1 MGGEDA
7 LTQQRKQQQQ
17 QVMQYWS
24 SVNLHE
30 PIFLLV
36 LLLRQTWEVF

>member
-1 MGGEDA
+1 MGSESTV
-7 LTQQRKQQQQ
+7 TQQKKQQQ

-24 SVNLHE
+24 SVDLHE